1 MLTDSAAPEAVAKID
16 EPGVNEEEEARAA
29 GGACLFIYSPTC
41 SMSAHICVS
50 IIPWQS
56 H

>member
-1 MLTDSAAPEAVAKID
+1 MLTDLAALEAVAKID
-16 EPGVNEEEEARAA
+16 EPVQEEAGAA
-29 GGACLFIYSPTC
+29 GACLFIYSPTC